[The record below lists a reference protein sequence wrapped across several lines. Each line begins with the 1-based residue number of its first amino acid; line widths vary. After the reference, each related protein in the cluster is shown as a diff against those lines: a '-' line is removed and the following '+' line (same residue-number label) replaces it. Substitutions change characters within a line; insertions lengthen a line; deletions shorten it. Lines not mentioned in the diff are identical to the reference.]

1 MKDNNALKVS
11 ENFRK
16 MAIRSVLSII
26 LFLVTYIVL
35 IILGIGL
42 IALCGLAAYGLVA
55 LKLASVTLMLAIGF
69 LGMGFMTFFFLIKFI
84 FSSPKKVDRSHLME
98 INEKEQPELF
108 QLIHEIVN
116 EVKTNFP
123 KQVYLS
129 SDVNA
134 SVFYDSNFWSMFFP
148 VRKNLQIG
156 IGLMNSVS
164 AVELKAILAHEF
176 GHFSQRSMKVGSY
189 VYNMNKVIY
198 NMLYDNDNFSSLLD
212 RWSSSSSYFALFS
225 KGSILVIRGIQYV
238 LIKVYR
244 VLNLNYMAL
253 SREMEFHA
261 DAVAASV
268 TGSEPLA
275 NSLLRLE
282 LADHSLSTVFEYYDA
297 KIAASQKTNN
307 FYPQQHFV
315 MNRLSVAENL
325 PVEDGLPKVSVEI
338 YKQVK
343 KTKLALYDQWSSHP
357 TTEERVERLIALG
370 QPIKGQYG
378 SLSIDILN
386 NKEQIEEM
394 MTSLLFSRVSFENA
408 PEIVETKDFITAY
421 LKQEE
426 ENSYPPVYK
435 RYFNSRNPYTGF
447 STDDFEIVSIQQEET
462 IEQVFDDETISHIGS
477 MNNAIS
483 DKEILEKISSGE
495 LEIKTFD
502 YDGQKYTSADT
513 YSLIKYLDEE
523 IKNYDENLKKKDID
537 IFRYFSKTALRQ
549 GNLEQFKEKSLAYQT
564 VAVQLDVQQEAYISL
579 ASSTHFFHT
588 TTPFE
593 EITNNMFLV
602 KKQEKPF
609 KEQLKLLLEN
619 DVYRDSMDDEMKLNF
634 EEYIGNDWKYFANNH
649 YFDQEIEILFKVMSA
664 YYMVINKVH
673 FKLKKALLDYMAA
686 LITETKSN
694 ISA

>member
-42 IALCGLAAYGLVA
+42 IALCGLAAYALVA

-164 AVELKAILAHEF
+164 AIELKAILAHEF

-198 NMLYDNDNFSSLLD
+198 NMLYDNDTFGSLLD
-212 RWSSSSSYFALFS
+212 RWSNSSSYFALFS
-225 KGSILVIRGIQYV
+225 KGSILVIRGIQYL

-268 TGSEPLA
+268 TGSAPLA

-282 LADHSLSTVFEYYDA
+282 LADHSLSTVFEYYGA
-297 KIAASQKTNN
+297 KIATSQKTNN

-315 MNRLSVAENL
+315 MNRLSAAENL
-325 PVEDGLPKVSVEI
+325 PIEDGLPKVSVEI

-343 KTKLALYDQWSSHP
+343 KTKLVLHDQWSSHP
-357 TTEERVERLIALG
+357 TTEERVTRLTALG
-370 QPIKGQYG
+370 QPIKGQNG
-378 SLSIDILN
+378 GLSIDILN
-386 NKEQIEEM
+386 NKEQIEEK
-394 MTSLLFSRVSFENA
+394 MTSLLFNTVSFENT

-426 ENSYPPVYK
+426 ENSYPAVYNH
-435 RYFNSRNPYTGF
+435 YFNSRNPYTGF
-447 STDDFEIVSIQQEET
+447 STGDFEIVSIQKEET
-462 IEQVFDDETISHIGS
+462 VEQVFDDETIAHIGS

-483 DKEILEKISSGE
+483 DKEILERISCGE

-523 IKNYDENLKKKDID
+523 IKNYDESLREKDID

-564 VAVQLDVQQEAYISL
+564 VAIQLEVQQEAYINL
-579 ASSTHFFHT
+579 ATTTHFFHT

-593 EITNNMFLV
+593 EITNSMFLV

-609 KEQLKLLLEN
+609 KEQIKLLLEN
-619 DVYRDSMDDEMKLNF
+619 DLYKDSIDDETKLNF
-634 EEYIGNDWKYFANNH
+634 EEYIGNDWKYFANNR

-664 YYMVINKVH
+664 YYLVINKVH
-673 FKLKKALLDYMAA
+673 FKLKKALLDYMAT
-686 LITETKSN
+686 LIAETESN